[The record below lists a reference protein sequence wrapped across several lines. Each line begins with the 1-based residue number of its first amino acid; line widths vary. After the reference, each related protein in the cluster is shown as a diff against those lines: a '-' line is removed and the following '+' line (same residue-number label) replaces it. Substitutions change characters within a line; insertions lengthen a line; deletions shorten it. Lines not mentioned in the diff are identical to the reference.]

1 MIQSIIFDLDGL
13 LIDSEIISYKVYQ
26 DLLAKYGHSFTVEYY
41 AQNFSGKSS
50 LHNMTE
56 IIRQFRLPISVEE
69 GLAFSDTFEEKYIQD
84 SIELK
89 KGAKELLRYLK
100 AEHYKISLAS
110 SSIRERALSILRQH
124 NVETYFYAFTFGN
137 EVPHGKPAPDIFLS
151 ACQKTGIPPENSLV
165 LEDSEAGIQAAFS
178 AGIPVI
184 CVPDMKRPG
193 KEFLE
198 KSLAVVDSLSQ
209 VINYLQTEKAS
220 P

>member
-1 MIQSIIFDLDGL
+1 
-13 LIDSEIISYKVYQ
+13 
-26 DLLAKYGHSFTVEYY
+26 
-41 AQNFSGKSS
+41 
-50 LHNMTE
+50 MTE

-84 SIELK
+84 GIELK

-124 NVETYFYAFTFGN
+124 NVETYFDAFTFGN